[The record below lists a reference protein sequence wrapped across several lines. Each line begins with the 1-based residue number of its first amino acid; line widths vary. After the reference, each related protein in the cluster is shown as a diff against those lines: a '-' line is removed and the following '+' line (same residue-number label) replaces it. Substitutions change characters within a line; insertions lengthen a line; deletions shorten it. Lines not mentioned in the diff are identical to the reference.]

1 MTRAEDFM
9 ARVNTEYNALISDKE
24 NERLEEEFSRIKEE
38 NKREAI
44 RKPITR
50 K

>member
-1 MTRAEDFM
+1 MTKAEDFM
-9 ARVNTEYNALISDKE
+9 TRVNMEYNALISDKE

>member
-9 ARVNTEYNALISDKE
+9 TRVNTEYNALISEKE

-38 NKREAI
+38 NKREPM
-44 RKPITR
+44 RKPIIR